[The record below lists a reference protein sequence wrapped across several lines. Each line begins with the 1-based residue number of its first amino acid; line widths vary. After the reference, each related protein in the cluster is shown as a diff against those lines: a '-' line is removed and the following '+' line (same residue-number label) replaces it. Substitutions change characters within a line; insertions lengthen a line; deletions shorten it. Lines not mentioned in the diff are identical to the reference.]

1 MCQIPTRFP
10 CLVNIFLTHKH
21 AKSIHVGELH
31 SWKKAGECALNRDS
45 LCLPF
50 LFPSLL
56 YSTGASDHIL
66 GFHQSISNFLNDI
79 FSFLRDRQWNQK
91 MSYIGEDN
99 GGYSFRAI
107 SAQFHFFWWR
117 NEFQWFISSEP
128 CLCKCISWDGLNW
141 PKTNVG
147 RVRN

>member
-66 GFHQSISNFLNDI
+66 GFLSPKASAIFWMI
-79 FSFLRDRQWNQK
+79 FSVFLG
-91 MSYIGEDN
+91 IDN
-99 GGYSFRAI
+99 ETKKWVILGKIMVGN
-107 SAQFHFFWWR
+107 H
-117 NEFQWFISSEP
+117 SEP
-128 CLCKCISWDGLNW
+128 SLHSSLFFGEGMNFNDSFLLSHVYASVFPGMD
-141 PKTNVG
+141 
-147 RVRN
+147 